1 MQLILVINRGTRIE
15 YYANKFST
23 LIPIK
28 PLGLIVHS
36 LCSQGVN
43 VFAIECIFIS
53 FAAQDRIM
61 KSDEYV
67 KILVWPPFLVT
78 YIPIFVYW
86 VVMRF
91 YRIPLDGISRWVA
104 TNVFSDIF
112 KEKKKKTCCP
122 REARWLL
129 KDIDLTAAKR
139 LLFKVLIRFFVLFYL
154 MFGAALAI
162 FWQLLLRDESYD
174 CDEDDLSK
182 DCFER
187 KWTSEPQD
195 PLNCSSAAVQNLIQ
209 NGTIQVICYKI
220 VFNFGLA
227 SGVSYGSFNLSMFV
241 IKVGA
246 SALLRI
252 ETTKMLRWAQALVG
266 LLVLSVVT
274 SLIVVDAVIPSAAIF
289 FSGHPSTFIQIVT
302 TAIISVVF
310 LFYIPWR
317 ELIDLKTQ
325 RDNPQRSLLE
335 NCAVASV

>member
-1 MQLILVINRGTRIE
+1 
-15 YYANKFST
+15 
-23 LIPIK
+23 
-28 PLGLIVHS
+28 
-36 LCSQGVN
+36 
-43 VFAIECIFIS
+43 
-53 FAAQDRIM
+53 M
-61 KSDEYV
+61 KSDEYG
-67 KILVWPPFLVT
+67 KILVWPPLFVT
-78 YIPIFVYW
+78 YIPIFVFW
-86 VVMRF
+86 VIMPF
-91 YRIPLDGISRWVA
+91 YRIPLGGISRWVA

-112 KEKKKKTCCP
+112 KKKKKKTCCP

-187 KWTSEPQD
+187 KWSWKAQD

-209 NGTIQVICYKI
+209 NGTIQVICNKI

-227 SGVSYGSFNLSMFV
+227 SGVSYGLFNLSLCV

-252 ETTKMLRWAQALVG
+252 KTTKVLRLVQIFGG
-266 LLVLSVVT
+266 LLVLGVVI
-274 SLIVVDAVIPSAAIF
+274 SLTVVDAVIPSVAIF
-289 FSGHPSTFIQIVT
+289 FLGHISTIVQMTT
-302 TAIISVVF
+302 TAIITGVF
-310 LFYIPWR
+310 LICIPWQ
-317 ELIDLKTQ
+317 ELIDLRTQ
-325 RDNPQRSLLE
+325 RDSPQRSLLV
-335 NCAVASV
+335 NCAAASV

>member
-1 MQLILVINRGTRIE
+1 
-15 YYANKFST
+15 
-23 LIPIK
+23 
-28 PLGLIVHS
+28 
-36 LCSQGVN
+36 
-43 VFAIECIFIS
+43 
-53 FAAQDRIM
+53 M
-61 KSDEYV
+61 KSDEYG
-67 KILVWPPFLVT
+67 KILVLPPFLVT
-78 YIPIFVYW
+78 YIPIIVLW
-86 VVMRF
+86 MIMRF
-91 YRIPLDGISRWVA
+91 YRIPLGGISRWVA
-104 TNVFSDIF
+104 TNAFSDIF

-122 REARWLL
+122 REARWLF
-129 KDIDLTAAKR
+129 KDIDLTAEDE
-139 LLFKVLIRFFVLFYL
+139 LLSKVLTRFLMLFSF
-154 MFGAALAI
+154 MFGVVLTV
-162 FWQLLLRDESYD
+162 FWLLLVLDVSYD

-209 NGTIQVICYKI
+209 NGTIQVACYKI

-252 ETTKMLRWAQALVG
+252 ETAKMLRWVQALVG
-266 LLVLSVVT
+266 LLVLSVVI

-289 FSGHPSTFIQIVT
+289 FSGHLSTIAQIVT
-302 TAIISVVF
+302 TAIISLVF

-335 NCAVASV
+335 NCAEASV